1 MGALE
6 VAAEADRVVAIAS
19 SFADFLKANIF
30 DPLGMTHN
38 VLDDSSRPAR
48 QKLAQGYLEKKVQ
61 FERWDYPLL
70 TVGDADLF
78 STLNDLFLWDQA
90 LNTERFVP
98 RPPWSEPL
106 PRAQPTTAYQLAM
119 ASADTRMSFLVCV
132 SRAWRQSRRSALK
145 CAAASATISSM
156 AADASSTP
164 G

>member
-1 MGALE
+1 
-6 VAAEADRVVAIAS
+6 
-19 SFADFLKANIF
+19 
-30 DPLGMTHN
+30 MTHN

-98 RPPWSEPL
+98 KAALE
-106 PRAQPTTAYQLAM
+106 RAFTSGTTN
-119 ASADTRMSFLVCV
+119 DGIPIGHGF
-132 SRAWRQSRRSALK
+132 
-145 CAAASATISSM
+145 
-156 AADASSTP
+156 